1 VTNTRQ
7 PPNTA
12 FSIRR
17 LRADEWRAYRDL
29 RLRAL
34 ADAPDAF
41 GSTLEIERAKPDE
54 YWVERLSDAATS
66 QWQLPLV
73 AEAGTDFV
81 GLAWGWID
89 PAKPDVAQV
98 FSMWVAPQTR
108 GQGSGLRLL
117 EAVIAWAREA
127 KVQHV
132 ELRVTCGN
140 EPALGLYARAGFKS
154 LGDSGPLR
162 PGATVRAQDMRLAL

>member
-1 VTNTRQ
+1 MTKTHQ
-7 PPNTA
+7 LPNTEC
-12 FSIRR
+12 SIRR

-34 ADAPDAF
+34 ADSPDAF
-41 GSTLEIERAKPDE
+41 GSTLEIEQAKPDE
-54 YWVERLSDAATS
+54 FWVNRLTDAVTS

-81 GLAWGWID
+81 GLVWGWID
-89 PAKPDVAQV
+89 PSKPDVAQV
-98 FSMWVAPQTR
+98 LSMWVAPHTR

-127 KVQHV
+127 TVQHV
-132 ELRVTCGN
+132 DLRVTCGN
-140 EPALGLYARAGFKS
+140 AAALRLYARAGFKS

-162 PGATVRAQDMRLAL
+162 PGATVRAQDMRLEL

>member
-1 VTNTRQ
+1 MTETRHL
-7 PPNTA
+7 PNTEIA
-12 FSIRR
+12 IRP
-17 LRADEWRAYRDL
+17 LRADEWRTYRDV

-34 ADAPDAF
+34 ADSPDAF
-41 GSTLEIERAKPDE
+41 GSTLEIEQAKPDE
-54 YWVERLSDAATS
+54 YWVERLADAATS

-89 PAKPDVAQV
+89 PSKPDVAQV
-98 FSMWVAPQTR
+98 LSMWVAPHTR
-108 GQGSGLRLL
+108 GKGSGLRLL

-127 KVQHV
+127 NVQHV
-132 ELRVTCGN
+132 DLRVTCGN
-140 EPALGLYARAGFKS
+140 APALRLYARAGFYS

-162 PGATVRAQDMRLAL
+162 PGATVRAQDMRIDL